1 MSDKIKSLAD
11 KAISDKKYLSELL
24 NNLQSKEDKVR
35 FPSFEIINKIAEENP
50 DILYYKWDYFA
61 SFLESKNTYHNY
73 IGIYIIANLVRVD
86 SDELFEKIFD
96 KYYKLLNHDS
106 VIPAAHAALNSDKI
120 ARAKPALEAKI
131 TSLLLDLE
139 NNNHKHKE
147 LIKASAIIALSNYF
161 ELSKSKDK
169 IISFVKKQVDSSS
182 VKTRKVARAFVKK
195 YEL

>member
-1 MSDKIKSLAD
+1 LG
-11 KAISDKKYLSELL
+11 ISC
-24 NNLQSKEDKVR
+24 LQIV
-35 FPSFEIINKIAEENP
+35 NKISEDNP

-96 KYYKLLNHDS
+96 KYYKLLHHDS

-120 ARAKPALEAKI
+120 ARAKPALETKI

-139 NNNHKHKE
+139 NNTHKHKE
-147 LIKASAIIALSNYF
+147 LIKANAIIALSNYF
-161 ELSKSKDK
+161 ELSKSKGK

-182 VKTRKVARAFVKK
+182 VKTRKVARDFVKK